1 MVGCGGSKCQRNSP
15 NENKGMSQFSNV
27 QIELPRLPPRLGRWV
42 GLGMIGL
49 PVLLFG
55 MSTWYVVPAESEA
68 VRLRFGR
75 IVESRI
81 PPGLHFKMPMGIES
95 VDVMPVQ
102 RQLKME
108 FGYGTTGATNTHQ
121 SGGGGNAEI
130 VKNMVTG
137 DRNSV
142 HVDWVVQYHID
153 DLVVHL
159 YHTRDSHE
167 TLRDAAE
174 AVMREIVG
182 DRTVDDVLTLGRQEI
197 EIVAR
202 KRLQELAKL
211 YELGLSIDQVQ
222 LKAINPPPPVRDSF
236 EDVNRAQQERDQM
249 VNLARAEYNKVVPK
263 AKGEADQKMS
273 EAEGDAL
280 KRVNEANGDA
290 GRFTAIYEA
299 YRKAPEVTRRRMYME
314 TMTEV
319 VPKMGRKVII
329 DESAKNVLPFL
340 PLGTE
345 PLAPAAPVNRQR

>member
-1 MVGCGGSKCQRNSP
+1 
-15 NENKGMSQFSNV
+15 MSQFSNV
-27 QIELPRLPPRLGRWV
+27 QIDLPRLPPHLGRWI
-42 GLGMIGL
+42 GLGLIGL

-108 FGYGTTGATNTHQ
+108 FGYGTTGATNLHQ
-121 SGGGGNAEI
+121 SGGGGNADI

-159 YHTRDSHE
+159 YHTRDPHE

-345 PLAPAAPVNRQR
+345 PLAPAAPVTRQR

>member
-1 MVGCGGSKCQRNSP
+1 
-15 NENKGMSQFSNV
+15 
-27 QIELPRLPPRLGRWV
+27 
-42 GLGMIGL
+42 
-49 PVLLFG
+49 
-55 MSTWYVVPAESEA
+55 
-68 VRLRFGR
+68 
-75 IVESRI
+75 
-81 PPGLHFKMPMGIES
+81 
-95 VDVMPVQ
+95 
-102 RQLKME
+102 
-108 FGYGTTGATNTHQ
+108 
-121 SGGGGNAEI
+121 
-130 VKNMVTG
+130 
-137 DRNSV
+137 
-142 HVDWVVQYHID
+142 
-153 DLVVHL
+153 
-159 YHTRDSHE
+159 
-167 TLRDAAE
+167 
-174 AVMREIVG
+174 
-182 DRTVDDVLTLGRQEI
+182 
-197 EIVAR
+197 
-202 KRLQELAKL
+202 
-211 YELGLSIDQVQ
+211 LSIDQVQ

-345 PLAPAAPVNRQR
+345 PLAPAAPVKGKR